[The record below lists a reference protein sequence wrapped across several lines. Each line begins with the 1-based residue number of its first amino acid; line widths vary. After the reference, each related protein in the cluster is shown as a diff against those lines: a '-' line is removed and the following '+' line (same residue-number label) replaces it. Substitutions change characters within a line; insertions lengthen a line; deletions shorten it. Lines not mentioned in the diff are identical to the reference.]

1 MENVTW
7 TNGGCREAGGTPG
20 ARTHRGQGRGRG
32 PHRLSLFIFSEE
44 ACLWPKWLPGA
55 SHGDMAAF
63 VKSDPL
69 PVPWARHH
77 LMKSCLPLAGA
88 AVFKISL
95 KTHPRWPWAA
105 HFLYQEHTTHPS
117 WAARSPWQGD
127 ALIDSKLRAP
137 GSSPPPLCLLS
148 HAVSHWSRSAR
159 DGFWRPERGLAESN
173 LCVWGGRPRTPC
185 PRPWTRTSRCASR
198 TAGPA
203 CLPGRCHGLRSG
215 PLPSRWNFCE
225 LSLAPNKHLG
235 SAACSHLCVLC
246 IPYPVLPGQPT

>member
-1 MENVTW
+1 M
-7 TNGGCREAGGTPG
+7 GGTPG
-20 ARTHRGQGRGRG
+20 ACTHRGQGRGRG

-44 ACLWPKWLPGA
+44 ACLWPEWRPGA

-117 WAARSPWQGD
+117 WAARSLWQGD

-148 HAVSHWSRSAR
+148 HAVSHWSCSAR

-173 LCVWGGRPRTPC
+173 LCVWGGRPRTLDPHEQMC
-185 PRPWTRTSRCASR
+185 FSHCRASMSPRQMPRAAFWAAAQQMEFLWT
-198 TAGPA
+198 
-203 CLPGRCHGLRSG
+203 
-215 PLPSRWNFCE
+215 
-225 LSLAPNKHLG
+225 
-235 SAACSHLCVLC
+235 
-246 IPYPVLPGQPT
+246 QP